1 MIKWEREKAQLIRDV
16 DYWKAEVKK
25 ALQWQVEF
33 TNERKRRNEL
43 KVSRGRQRHT
53 GGGSLNEPARIK
65 FSLFW
70 LLVCVLL
77 VLQEVFD
84 STYAELK
91 QARKLITHLR

>member
-43 KVSRGRQRHT
+43 KVSSATQ
-53 GGGSLNEPARIK
+53 
-65 FSLFW
+65 
-70 LLVCVLL
+70 
-77 VLQEVFD
+77 
-84 STYAELK
+84 AEG
-91 QARKLITHLR
+91 Q